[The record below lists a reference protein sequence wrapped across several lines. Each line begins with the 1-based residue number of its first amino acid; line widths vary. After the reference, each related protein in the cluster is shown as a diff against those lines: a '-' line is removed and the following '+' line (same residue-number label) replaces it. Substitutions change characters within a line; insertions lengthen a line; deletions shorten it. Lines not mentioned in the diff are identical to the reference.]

1 MSEGRFVIK
10 WERIAYERASTD
22 VKVVM
27 TITIMI
33 STECIYVYIKLD
45 HCRFIESLFAVVL
58 SDAI

>member
-22 VKVVM
+22 VKVM
-27 TITIMI
+27 TTTIII

-58 SDAI
+58 CDAI